1 MARAGYRIFD
11 ADTHVIEPVEPIEAH
26 LSAADRAKLAALGP
40 LVGRDPAKS
49 GMSRY
54 RVGKRPELN
63 RRLGSRDR
71 VAPPSSVARGLKDGG
86 TPWDVRWQGPPF
98 PSDRVS
104 FDSHARVRDMDIE
117 GVDVNMIL
125 PSGGVP
131 AFAALE
137 DIGLEQAMYQAHHRY
152 MGDYCAPCPDRL
164 TSVILVTARDP
175 AGSVAEIRRC
185 SREAWPVGIF
195 PICAPEMTLDEPAWE
210 PIWAAAQEHDLTVV
224 IHSFTMTV
232 PYPPGTWDT
241 WDNVF
246 LQRSAGHVW
255 NAQRNMAALIGAGV
269 LDRYPE
275 LRMAP
280 LECGHGW
287 LPFWASR
294 LDELAEMCRHALPP
308 LKQKPS
314 EYIRGPRFFQSI
326 QLHEGELSLRQA
338 IEALGEDTL
347 MFATDYPHSE
357 SWFPKSVDAVLG
369 WTSLS
374 ETARRKLL
382 WDNAARC
389 YRRYRGPAA
398 VEAAAAAG
406 VVPASTASASA

>member
-11 ADTHVIEPVEPIEAH
+11 ADTHVIEPVEPVEAY
-26 LSAADRAKLAALGP
+26 LASADRAKLALEP
-40 LVGRDPAKS
+40 LVRRAPARA

-54 RVGKRPELN
+54 VVGKRPDLN
-63 RRLGSRDR
+63 RRLGSRER
-71 VAPPSSVARGLKDGG
+71 VAPPSAVTRGLKDGG

-104 FDSHARVRDMDIE
+104 FDPHARVKDMDIE

-131 AFAALE
+131 AFCGL
-137 DIGLEQAMYQAHHRY
+137 DDVGLELAMY
-152 MGDYCAPCPDRL
+152 
-164 TSVILVTARDP
+164 
-175 AGSVAEIRRC
+175 
-185 SREAWPVGIF
+185 GIF
-195 PICAPEMTLDEPAWE
+195 PICPPELSLDDPDWE
-210 PIWAAAQEHDLTVV
+210 PIWAAAQEHDLAVI

-232 PYPPGTWDT
+232 PYPPGMWDT

-275 LRMAP
+275 LRLAP

-287 LPFWASR
+287 LAFWAAR

-308 LKQKPS
+308 LKHKPS
-314 EYIRGPRFFQSI
+314 EYVRGPQYFQSI
-326 QLHEGELSLRQA
+326 QLHEGELSVRQA

-347 MFATDYPHSE
+347 MFATDFPHSE
-357 SWFPKSVDAVLG
+357 SWFPKSVEAILG
-369 WTSLS
+369 WTSIS
-374 ETARRKLL
+374 ETAKRKLL

-389 YRRYRGPAA
+389 YRRYGGQRG
-398 VEAAAAAG
+398 AG
-406 VVPASTASASA
+406 TAC

>member
-1 MARAGYRIFD
+1 MGRGGYRIFD
-11 ADTHVIEPVEPIEAH
+11 ADTHIIEPVEPIEAY
-26 LSAADRAKLAALGP
+26 LAAADRAKLAALGP
-40 LVGRDPAKS
+40 LVGRGPAKA

-54 RVGKRPELN
+54 LVGKRPKLD
-63 RRLGSRDR
+63 RRLGSRER
-71 VAPPSSVARGLKDGG
+71 VAPPARGARDGG

-104 FDSHARVRDMDIE
+104 FDPHARVKDMDLE
-117 GVDVNMIL
+117 GIDVNMIL

-131 AFAALE
+131 AFCALE
-137 DIGLEQAMYQAHHRY
+137 DVALEQALYRAYHRVLAE
-152 MGDYCAPCPDRL
+152 YCAPYPERL
-164 TSVILVTARDP
+164 TSVVLVSARD
-175 AGSVAEIRRC
+175 ADASVAEIRRC
-185 SREAWPVGIF
+185 GEEPWPVGVF
-195 PICAPEMTLDEPAWE
+195 PICPPELSLDDPAWE
-210 PIWAAAQEHDLTVV
+210 PIWAAAEAYDLTVV

-246 LQRSAGHVW
+246 LQRAAGHVW

-269 LDRYPE
+269 LDRYPR
-275 LRMAP
+275 LRLTS

-287 LPFWASR
+287 LAFWASR
-294 LDELAEMCRHALPP
+294 LDELAEMSRHALPT
-308 LKQKPS
+308 LSRKPS
-314 EYIRGPRFFQSI
+314 EYIRGPQYFQSI

-338 IEALGEDTL
+338 LEALGEDTL

-357 SWFPKSVDAVLG
+357 SWFPKSVEVVLG
-369 WTSLS
+369 WTSIS

-389 YRRYRGPAA
+389 YHRLAA
-398 VEAAAAAG
+398 RPAAAAPLAAREPHG
-406 VVPASTASASA
+406 